1 MCPSSYGTLHSTF
14 DIRHST
20 FPRKGGGLMRLIPRL
35 FSRISLRLMLFNALL
50 VFLPVAGFLLLGT
63 YEQHLEHAQVDSM
76 FRQAR
81 VVVAMMQG
89 GGEPRA
95 DLETGDTRYRIVDRR
110 GRVTFDSG
118 SPQGP
123 QL

>member
-1 MCPSSYGTLHSTF
+1 
-14 DIRHST
+14 
-20 FPRKGGGLMRLIPRL
+20 MRQITRL

-63 YEQHLEHAQVDSM
+63 YEQHLERAQIESM

-81 VVVAMMQG
+81 LFVAMMQS
-89 GGEPRA
+89 GGEPRFDA
-95 DLETGDTRYRIVDRR
+95 IAPLFKQIEGSDSRFRLIDRK
-110 GRVTFDSG
+110 GRVVFDSG

-123 QL
+123 QLEGEEG